1 MRKPRSI
8 LLCLV
13 GSVLRLE
20 MVINEP
26 AGFRVRKQVM
36 SKGKKV
42 MRWVDMRKGVA
53 YLFRYRDLW
62 LAANSR
68 YLTALAEVD
77 NPTDA
82 IRSLDRITT
91 AKSLPSDPQK
101 PSIRSLGMRARS

>member
-1 MRKPRSI
+1 MYDKS
-8 LLCLV
+8 

-26 AGFRVRKQVM
+26 EGFTVRKQVTR
-36 SKGKKV
+36 KGKKV

-53 YLFRYRDLW
+53 YLFRYRHVS

-68 YLTALAEVD
+68 YLAALAEVD

-82 IRSLDRITT
+82 IRTLERVRLFLRFRVNTVL
-91 AKSLPSDPQK
+91 LPALRLLV
-101 PSIRSLGMRARS
+101 ILLNT